1 MLLMDFVTLHQCFKE
16 ESVDDPILIEFLHS
30 WLPLK
35 VKYLANEV
43 ATKMNTKMKN
53 DDFEEITEQL
63 IFVILEKIN
72 EIEPGIPFR
81 SWVCQAIKFLTQN
94 FIRKK
99 KAILVD
105 TSETNNVIS
114 LQLEKGKKE
123 SPFTEIQL
131 EALYKAIQSLPRNQ
145 YTTFILK
152 YYEGYSSQEIANMI
166 GCTVSQV
173 DQRNLRA
180 RKNLQS
186 MLNKYFPEY
195 QIIQK

>member
-1 MLLMDFVTLHQCFKE
+1 MDFVTLHQCFKE
-16 ESVDDPILIEFLHS
+16 ESVDDPMLIEFLHN
-30 WLPLK
+30 WLPIK

-43 ATKMNTKMKN
+43 AIKMNTKLKN

-63 IFVILEKIN
+63 IFLILDKIN
-72 EIEPGIPFR
+72 EIEPGVSFR
-81 SWVCQAIKFLTQN
+81 SWICQAIKFRTRN

-105 TSETNNVIS
+105 TSENNNLIGRHV
-114 LQLEKGKKE
+114 EKEKPT
-123 SPFTEIQL
+123 SPLTDSQL
-131 EALYKAIQSLPRNQ
+131 EALYKAIQLLPRKQ
-145 YTTFILK
+145 YTTFIMK
-152 YYEGYSSQEIANMI
+152 YYEGYSSQEIARLI

-186 MLNKYFPEY
+186 MLSKYFPEY
-195 QIIQK
+195 QLISK